1 MRSKASAGGT
11 GDLRDRSDVVRGGA
25 RRTKN
30 ASHLR
35 IGMPVALDPER
46 LRGCRIEP
54 APWDQ
59 TFRPA
64 LAARVRR
71 VPSGRDRLAESA
83 LSARFEHHLG
93 EAGLTPIRDGVVTDR
108 ARHHAIGTGQIGHD
122 RGIGGRLADLKKIG
136 PQRALVLRPVGA
148 ATDLPPRPHPAA
160 GQPAVGSGCSST
172 LCDCDIRR
180 CSKRSRSFSSASA
193 RIAAARRAAFT
204 APARPIASVPTGI
217 PAGI

>member
-25 RRTKN
+25 RRTRG
-30 ASHLR
+30 ASHLW

-46 LRGCRIEP
+46 LRGCRIES

-59 TFRPA
+59 TLRPA
-64 LAARVRR
+64 LAARVCR
-71 VPSGRDRLAESA
+71 VPSRRDRLAESA

-93 EAGLTPIRDGVVTDR
+93 EAGLTPVRDGVVTDR
-108 ARHHAIGTGQIGHD
+108 AGHHAIGTGQIGHD
-122 RGIGGRLADLKKIG
+122 RGIGGRPADLKKIG
-136 PQRALVLRPVGA
+136 PQRALGLRPVGV

-160 GQPAVGSGCSST
+160 DQLTVGSGCSST

-180 CSKRSRSFSSASA
+180 CNKRSRSFSSASA

>member
-11 GDLRDRSDVVRGGA
+11 GDLRDRSDVVRGGT
-25 RRTKN
+25 RRTRR

-35 IGMPVALDPER
+35 IGMPVTLDPER

-59 TFRPA
+59 TLRPA

-83 LSARFEHHLG
+83 LSARFEDDLG
-93 EAGLTPIRDGVVTDR
+93 EAGLTPVRDGVVTDR

-122 RGIGGRLADLKKIG
+122 RGIGGRPADLKKIG

-160 GQPAVGSGCSST
+160 GQLAVGSGCSST

-180 CSKRSRSFSSASA
+180 CNKRSRSFSSASA

>member
-25 RRTKN
+25 RRTRD

-46 LRGCRIEP
+46 LRRCRIEP

-59 TFRPA
+59 TLRPA

-83 LSARFEHHLG
+83 LSARFEDDLG
-93 EAGLTPIRDGVVTDR
+93 EAGLTPVRDGVVTDG
-108 ARHHAIGTGQIGHD
+108 ARHHAIGTGEIGHD
-122 RGIGGRLADLKKIG
+122 RGIGGRPADLKKIG

-148 ATDLPPRPHPAA
+148 ATDLPPRPHP
-160 GQPAVGSGCSST
+160 G
-172 LCDCDIRR
+172 RR
-180 CSKRSRSFSSASA
+180 SA
-193 RIAAARRAAFT
+193 RGGVRML
-204 APARPIASVPTGI
+204 
-217 PAGI
+217 

>member
-11 GDLRDRSDVVRGGA
+11 GDLRDRSD
-25 RRTKN
+25 
-30 ASHLR
+30 ASHLW

-59 TFRPA
+59 TLRPA

-83 LSARFEHHLG
+83 LSARLEHHLG
-93 EAGLTPIRDGVVTDR
+93 EAGLTPVRDGVVTDR
-108 ARHHAIGTGQIGHD
+108 AGHHAIGTGQICHD

-136 PQRALVLRPVGA
+136 PQRALTLRPVGA

-160 GQPAVGSGCSST
+160 GQLTVGSGCSST
-172 LCDCDIRR
+172 LCACDIRR
-180 CSKRSRSFSSASA
+180 CNKRSRSFSSASA

>member
-25 RRTKN
+25 RRTRG
-30 ASHLR
+30 ASHLW

-46 LRGCRIEP
+46 LRGCRIES
-54 APWDQ
+54 APWGQ
-59 TFRPA
+59 TLRPA

-93 EAGLTPIRDGVVTDR
+93 EAGLTPVRDGVVTDR
-108 ARHHAIGTGQIGHD
+108 AGHHAIGTGQIGHD
-122 RGIGGRLADLKKIG
+122 RGIGGRLVDLKKIG

-160 GQPAVGSGCSST
+160 DQLTVGSGCSST

-180 CSKRSRSFSSASA
+180 CNKRSRSFSSASA

>member
-1 MRSKASAGGT
+1 MRSKASAGGM
-11 GDLRDRSDVVRGGA
+11 GDLRDRPD
-25 RRTKN
+25 
-30 ASHLR
+30 ASHLW

-46 LRGCRIEP
+46 LRGRRIEP

-59 TFRPA
+59 TLRPA

-93 EAGLTPIRDGVVTDR
+93 EAGLTPVRDGVVTDR

-122 RGIGGRLADLKKIG
+122 RGIGGRPVDLKKIG

-148 ATDLPPRPHPAA
+148 ATDLPPRPHPGA
-160 GQPAVGSGCSST
+160 GQLAVGSGCSST

-204 APARPIASVPTGI
+204 APARPMASVPTGI